1 MAFLFTLII
10 LKRILTDDQKQVNKV
25 LFHIFVIV
33 LYFGLMKIHQISD
46 LGVRII
52 PLTIGLLS
60 YLGHTKFMSMN
71 SAKTY
76 ESDHLNIDLNDV
88 FKHIVIYGAFFINH
102 IYIDIFLTIN
112 KKDSL
117 ILNFSTWSLFLYDAF
132 SHTSK

>member
-1 MAFLFTLII
+1 
-10 LKRILTDDQKQVNKV
+10 
-25 LFHIFVIV
+25 
-33 LYFGLMKIHQISD
+33 MKIHQISD

-132 SHTSK
+132 SHPISSKSSLLILAIFVIKFSIDARSIKERVHQSLMEQKKSS